1 MCRAVADQGYITPT
15 PIQAQA
21 IPIILEGRDIL
32 GAAQTGTGKTASFT
46 LPMLQ
51 RLGSRPAP
59 ASSGR
64 IQPTRALVLVPTRE
78 LAAQVEASVRTYG
91 KHLQLSTAVIFGG
104 VGINPQIEAI
114 KGGADIVVATPGRLL
129 DHVEQRTIDLSNL
142 EILVLD
148 EADRMLDM
156 GFIHDIRRVLKLLPA
171 VRQNLLFSATFSDEI
186 RQLASGFLNNPAAVD
201 VARRNATAEAVAQV
215 VHPVDASRKRE
226 LLAHLIKTGDWR
238 QVLVFTRTKHGA
250 NRLAQQLER
259 EGIEADAIHGNK
271 SQNARTRALA
281 RFKANE
287 LQVLVAT
294 DIAARGLDIE
304 ELPHVVNYDIPNV
317 SEDYVHR
324 IGRTGRAGSSGEA
337 VSLVSHDERGFMR
350 DIERLIKREIEQ
362 RIIPGFEPS
371 ANPPPAPEDDRGP
384 RPERRQGGGR
394 NDNAPR
400 GGGRNPGRGGR
411 GGNQNRPSQ
420 QTNAAMP
427 AAPEVDGNRLDGS
440 QRPRA
445 TEDIDDNIG
454 NRLSGHGAAN
464 SRMGSDVEP
473 RNGSGN
479 GRGRRGRRGGRRPA
493 ETSPGQT
500 GAQAGADNFEDM
512 ENPPASYIEPGNRAP
527 RVRIPDDIPDDIGNR
542 AIDVKEPEIDDDIGN
557 RIGYVPK
564 NVNRFAQPGQE
575 RRNGPR
581 NNVRGNARNPRAG
594 QRSSAPGS
602 LYSADRSVSGT
613 QGPAA
618 DIDGNRINSNRIDGN
633 RQRGPRRDGAAGG
646 SARGQGRGPGGGQ
659 GRGPGRGQGRG
670 PGRGNVGNEERGGR
684 PAPIIGGSGLQA
696 QQLRQPGDIS
706 PPAESNQNRP
716 TRNEGRAD
724 RGPDR
729 RTDRRPDRRPERGAG
744 GDNATPDSRPP
755 GQRPPGQR
763 QPGARNAQG
772 QRRQPGAGGRNPG
785 NRNPARY
792 DEVQPASHESAL
804 HKTAMGDR
812 QGDREPQRKGLFG
825 KVASLFSGGPRRD
838 KGPAR

>member
-1 MCRAVADQGYITPT
+1 
-15 PIQAQA
+15 
-21 IPIILEGRDIL
+21 
-32 GAAQTGTGKTASFT
+32 
-46 LPMLQ
+46 
-51 RLGSRPAP
+51 
-59 ASSGR
+59 
-64 IQPTRALVLVPTRE
+64 
-78 LAAQVEASVRTYG
+78 
-91 KHLQLSTAVIFGG
+91 
-104 VGINPQIEAI
+104 
-114 KGGADIVVATPGRLL
+114 
-129 DHVEQRTIDLSNL
+129 
-142 EILVLD
+142 
-148 EADRMLDM
+148 
-156 GFIHDIRRVLKLLPA
+156 VLKLLPSI
-171 VRQNLLFSATFSDEI
+171 RQNLLFSATFSDEI

-324 IGRTGRAGSSGEA
+324 IGRTGRAGSTGEA

-394 NDNAPR
+394 NDNASR
-400 GGGRNPGRGGR
+400 GGARNAGRSGRGGR
-411 GGNQNRPSQ
+411 GGRDPQSSSQDSNQGRNQDRNQDRPSR
-420 QTNAAMP
+420 QTSAALP
-427 AAPEVDGNRLDGS
+427 AAPEVDGNRLEGS
-440 QRPRA
+440 PRPRA
-445 TEDIDDNIG
+445 NQDIDDNIG
-454 NRLSGHGAAN
+454 NRIPGHGPAESTMRN
-464 SRMGSDVEP
+464 DNGP
-473 RNGSGN
+473 RN
-479 GRGRRGRRGGRRPA
+479 GRGRRGRRGGRRPGDA
-493 ETSPGQT
+493 DAVGVNDAQPGV
-500 GAQAGADNFEDM
+500 QAGADNFADM
-512 ENPPASYIEPGNRAP
+512 ENPPASFIEPGNRAP
-527 RVRIPDDIPDDIGNR
+527 RVRTPDDIPDDIGNR
-542 AIDVKEPEIDDDIGN
+542 AIDYKEPEIDDDIGN

-564 NVNRFAQPGQE
+564 NVDRFAQPGQQ

-581 NNVRGNARNPRAG
+581 NSPRNQRAG
-594 QRSSAPGS
+594 QRGN
-602 LYSADRSVSGT
+602 
-613 QGPAA
+613 AA
-618 DIDGNRINSNRIDGN
+618 MPRANSDIDGN
-633 RQRGPRRDGAAGG
+633 RQRGPRRDGPAGG
-646 SARGQGRGPGGGQ
+646 AARGPGRGPGGGQ
-659 GRGPGRGQGRG
+659 GRGPGRGTGRG

-696 QQLRQPGDIS
+696 QQLRQPGDNNPS
-706 PPAESNQNRP
+706 PESNQNRP
-716 TRNEGRAD
+716 PRNEGR
-724 RGPDR
+724 P
-729 RTDRRPDRRPERGAG
+729 DRRPDRG
-744 GDNATPDSRPP
+744 GGNATAGSRQP

-838 KGPAR
+838 KGSAR

>member
-1 MCRAVADQGYITPT
+1 
-15 PIQAQA
+15 
-21 IPIILEGRDIL
+21 
-32 GAAQTGTGKTASFT
+32 
-46 LPMLQ
+46 MLQ
-51 RLGSRPAP
+51 LLGSRAAP
-59 ASSGR
+59 ASNGR

-156 GFIHDIRRVLKLLPA
+156 GFIHDIRRVLKLLPT

-226 LLAHLIKTGDWR
+226 LLAHLIKSGDWR

-259 EGIEADAIHGNK
+259 EGIQADAIHGNK

-371 ANPPPAPEDDRGP
+371 ANPPPVPEDDRGP
-384 RPERRQGGGR
+384 RPERRQGGR
-394 NDNAPR
+394 NDNASR
-400 GGGRNPGRGGR
+400 GGRNAGRGERGGR
-411 GGNQNRPSQ
+411 NARGGQDARGGRDAQGGDQNRQPRHAIATQSDL
-420 QTNAAMP
+420 
-427 AAPEVDGNRLDGS
+427 PEVDGNRIDGDPA
-440 QRPRA
+440 PRRVQ
-445 TEDIDDNIG
+445 DIDDDIG
-454 NRLSGHGAAN
+454 NRLPGYGAAATTRHDN
-464 SRMGSDVEP
+464 NGP
-473 RNGSGN
+473 RN
-479 GRGRRGRRGGRRPA
+479 GRGRRGRRGGRRPDDA
-493 ETSPGQT
+493 NPGNSNF
-500 GAQAGADNFEDM
+500 GNAFDGPAGNQAGTDSFEDM

-542 AIDVKEPEIDDDIGN
+542 AIDAKEPEIDDDIGN

-564 NVNRFAQPGQE
+564 NVNRFAQLGQE

-581 NNVRGNARNPRAG
+581 NKARGNTRNPRAG
-594 QRSSAPGS
+594 QRNSAPGS
-602 LYSADRSVSGT
+602 HYGSDRSASGT

-618 DIDGNRINSNRIDGN
+618 DIDGNRINGNRIDGN
-633 RQRGPRRDGAAGG
+633 RQRGPRRDGPPGG
-646 SARGQGRGPGGGQ
+646 SARGPGRGPGGGQ
-659 GRGPGRGQGRG
+659 GRGPGRGR
-670 PGRGNVGNEERGGR
+670 PGNEERGGR

-696 QQLRQPGDIS
+696 QQLRQPGDS
-706 PPAESNQNRP
+706 RPPAESNQNRP
-716 TRNEGRAD
+716 PRNAGNAE
-724 RGPDR
+724 RGPE
-729 RTDRRPDRRPERGAG
+729 RRPDRRPERSAG
-744 GDNATPDSRPP
+744 DATAGSRPP

-804 HKTAMGDR
+804 HKAAMGDR